1 MNGAYNGDN
10 SNMKQTKATH
20 VAYLCA
26 VMQSVRMLQNIKE

>member
-20 VAYLCA
+20 VTYLCA